1 MAESTNQEIGK
12 EQPNITDSDLKNSD
26 ERKNLKEMADSFS
39 ESEDD
44 SFDSSSI
51 SDCSDFD

>member
-1 MAESTNQEIGK
+1 MEESTNQETGK
-12 EQPNITDSDLKNSD
+12 EQPHITDFDPKDPD
-26 ERKNLKEMADSFS
+26 ERKKLKEIVDSFS

>member
-1 MAESTNQEIGK
+1 MAESTNQETDK
-12 EQPNITDSDLKNSD
+12 EQPSITDSDLKNSD